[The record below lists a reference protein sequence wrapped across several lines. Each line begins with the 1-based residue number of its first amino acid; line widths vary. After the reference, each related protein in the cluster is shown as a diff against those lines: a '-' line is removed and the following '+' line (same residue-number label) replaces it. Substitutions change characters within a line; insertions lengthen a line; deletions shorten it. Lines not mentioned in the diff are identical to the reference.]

1 MPMGP
6 RRTEG
11 FSLIELMVVCAIIGI
26 SVIVF
31 APSFVHSMADRRAAA
46 AVGEVVRLGRVAR
59 SDAIGTQ
66 RAHLVWIR
74 PGFGPQN
81 SGHVQLLR
89 GTNAHCDLQN
99 WLALAARCTGVESDD
114 RICLEQLDLNTAR
127 WYRAPFEVRLRTVRI
142 GREQTPDLFS
152 ALLAPETSSY
162 AICYEPG
169 GTTHWTVA
177 PLANPIT
184 SFSELNANDMQGGAV
199 MFTIGIVDNSN
210 NTTEGMPRVFAF
222 PLGTTPRRM
231 R

>member
-26 SVIVF
+26 SVIAF
-31 APSFVHSMADRRAAA
+31 APSFVHSMADRRAAGA
-46 AVGEVVRLGRVAR
+46 LAEVVRLGRVAR

-81 SGHVQLLR
+81 SGVVQLLR

-99 WLALAARCTGVESDD
+99 WLALSGLCTPLESDS
-114 RICLEQLDLNTAR
+114 RVCLEQLDLNTAR
-127 WYRAPFEVRLRTVRI
+127 WFRAPFQVRLRTVRF

-152 ALLAPETSSY
+152 ALRTPETSSY
-162 AICYEPG
+162 ALCYEPD
-169 GTTHWTVA
+169 GTTHWTVG

-184 SFSELNANDMQGGAV
+184 TFSELNANDMAGGAV
-199 MFTIGIVDNSN
+199 MFTLGIVDNTT
-210 NTTEGMPRVFAF
+210 NTPEGMPRVFAF
-222 PLGTTPRRM
+222 PLGTTPRRL